1 MKGRQKLRRRLGG
14 GSSLTVKYLRAVYC
28 AKSAINGGEEIRI
41 RICQK
46 HAATLVPKKK
56 KRGRKRSEKRSFS
69 RVVSNR
75 WPALSSHLL
84 FLANFQ
90 QFSNLPFPLSLPLFT
105 LPPFFLLSARKGKT
119 EEKRKEQMQYE
130 VPGVN

>member
-46 HAATLVPKKK
+46 HAATLPPPQKKTREEKIGEKIVFSRCVEQMARALLPFTLSCELPTIFQPSPPLPPSLYVPPVFLTFRQ
-56 KRGRKRSEKRSFS
+56 KRKNGRKAEGTNAIRGS
-69 RVVSNR
+69 RR
-75 WPALSSHLL
+75 
-84 FLANFQ
+84 
-90 QFSNLPFPLSLPLFT
+90 
-105 LPPFFLLSARKGKT
+105 
-119 EEKRKEQMQYE
+119 
-130 VPGVN
+130 